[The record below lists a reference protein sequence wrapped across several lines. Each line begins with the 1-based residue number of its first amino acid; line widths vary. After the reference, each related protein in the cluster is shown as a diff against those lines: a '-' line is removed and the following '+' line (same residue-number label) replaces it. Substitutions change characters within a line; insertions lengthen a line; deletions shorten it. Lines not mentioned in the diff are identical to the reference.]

1 MNTLLLN
8 KLKDNLTNTDSSIL
22 EQVIIQ
28 EYIKNINNSMND
40 LNELLED
47 VNTNNISNLQDKY
60 NESVIEKKTMEPFI
74 KYLMIYNTFIRNL
87 EY

>member
-8 KLKDNLTNTDSSIL
+8 KLEDNLKNTDDSIL
-22 EQVIIQ
+22 NQVIIQ
-28 EYIKNINNSMND
+28 DYIKNINDSMND

-74 KYLMIYNTFIRNL
+74 KYLMIYNTFLRNPH
-87 EY
+87 

>member
-8 KLKDNLTNTDSSIL
+8 KLEDNLKNTDDSIL
-22 EQVIIQ
+22 NQVIIQ
-28 EYIKNINNSMND
+28 DYIKNINDSMND

-60 NESVIEKKTMEPFI
+60 NESVIEKKTMERTMNNKLIIFVNSLN
-74 KYLMIYNTFIRNL
+74 KS
-87 EY
+87 